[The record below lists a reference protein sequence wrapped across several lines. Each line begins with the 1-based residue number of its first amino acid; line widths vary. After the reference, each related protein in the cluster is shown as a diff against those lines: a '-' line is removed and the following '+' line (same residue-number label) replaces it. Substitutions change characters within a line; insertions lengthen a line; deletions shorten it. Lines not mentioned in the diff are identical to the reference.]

1 MEASSHVYSLIELN
15 NGNIAS
21 GLFNGDIAIWNIKT
35 QLCIATLKG
44 HSESVSSLI
53 QLKNGNLVSASHDDT
68 LKYGI

>member
-1 MEASSHVYSLIELN
+1 MN

-21 GLFNGDIAIWNIKT
+21 GLVGGDIEIWDIET

-44 HSESVSSLI
+44 HFDSVSSLI